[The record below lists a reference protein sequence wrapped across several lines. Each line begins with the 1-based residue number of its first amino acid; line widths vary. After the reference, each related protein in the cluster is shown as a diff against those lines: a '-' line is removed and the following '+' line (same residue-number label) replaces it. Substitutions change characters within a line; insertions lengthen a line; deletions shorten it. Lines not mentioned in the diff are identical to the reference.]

1 MHSLVKRSGAISK
14 EDTERCIALME
25 QIPGGIPRH
34 RIRERRTLDIQ
45 LQALHTV
52 LVGQRDDG
60 EEESHAHED
69 NLNPTDVATAQHIP
83 SHNLYPLARKKYA
96 QVEDIEED
104 RKQSAAEP
112 GGDMDDKCAQCGT
125 ELKLMPRK
133 SIMVCDK
140 CGYSEPYIDTTI
152 NALPYKSNVEITNFS
167 YKKINHFNE
176 WLLQVQGKEGVS
188 VPQSI
193 IDKVRDHL
201 TARNVCTETISTH
214 RMREALKELKLSKM
228 YHHVAQITAQ
238 ITGVPPPKLTVEV
251 EEKCRLMFVAI
262 QEPFEIHC
270 PPERKNF
277 LSYPYCLFKFL
288 ELLGQT
294 ESLHSFIL
302 LKGKDK
308 LMKQDQIF
316 QKICH
321 TLNWEFIP
329 SI

>member
-1 MHSLVKRSGAISK
+1 
-14 EDTERCIALME
+14 ME
-25 QIPGGIPRH
+25 QIPDGIPRH
-34 RIRERRTLDIQ
+34 RIRERMTLDIQ
-45 LQALHTV
+45 LEGLDTV
-52 LVGQRDDG
+52 VLYNHMPMD
-60 EEESHAHED
+60 ED
-69 NLNPTDVATAQHIP
+69 SATCIGISTPSKPITAQYIP
-83 SHNLYPLARKKYA
+83 SHDLYPLAQKKYG
-96 QVEDIEED
+96 QVEDVEENG
-104 RKQSAAEP
+104 RKAPNDPESYA
-112 GGDMDDKCAQCGT
+112 DDICMQCGT
-125 ELKLMPRK
+125 QLKLMPRK
-133 SIMVCDK
+133 SIMVCDR

-188 VPQSI
+188 VPSSVM
-193 IDKVRDHL
+193 DRVRTQLVMWDI
-201 TARNVCTETISTH
+201 CPETISTH
-214 RMREALKELKLSKM
+214 RMRDVLKELKLSKM

-238 ITGVPPPKLTVEV
+238 ISGTPPPKLSVEV

-316 QKICH
+316 QKICY

-329 SI
+329 SL